1 MLSRVQVATRAFVV
15 VLLSLARLY
24 ELVLDVNRES
34 AVEQVIKAYR
44 KVLLKAHPD
53 KGGRKQD
60 AQTLQAAKETW
71 DKARKGSTA
80 QGGRPS
86 ERADAG
92 ALGCK
97 HHRQEYR
104 VHVGERTWHSTGG
117 RGQSVGRP
125 RALARGPE
133 HRKQCVG
140 TRRRNG
146 TKP

>member
-60 AQTLQAAKETW
+60 AQTLQAAKET
-71 DKARKGSTA
+71 S
-80 QGGRPS
+80 
-86 ERADAG
+86 
-92 ALGCK
+92 
-97 HHRQEYR
+97 
-104 VHVGERTWHSTGG
+104 
-117 RGQSVGRP
+117 
-125 RALARGPE
+125 
-133 HRKQCVG
+133 
-140 TRRRNG
+140 
-146 TKP
+146 